1 MSRTSSFHQTQ
12 NARMIEEIMKPN
24 YQTYELD
31 ECKKY
36 RNRNFVIVIKDN
48 IAFVV
53 DKRTRPYNIHMDIP
67 TAFNNIVKK
76 T

>member
-1 MSRTSSFHQTQ
+1 MSRTSSFAHTQ
-12 NARMIEEIMKPN
+12 NSRMIEEIMKPN

-36 RNRNFVIVIKDN
+36 RNKNFVIVVKDN
-48 IAFVV
+48 ISFVV
-53 DKRTRPYNIHMDIP
+53 DKRFHPYHIHMDIP